1 MFTWDDLVNKEIPNS
16 TYANFNWCTCLPGM
30 TWLTRKFPI
39 ALMLILI
46 GVQFTWDD
54 LVNKEIPNS
63 TYANF
68 NWCTCLP
75 GMTWL
80 TRKFPIALMLILIGV
95 HVYLG

>member
-46 GVQFTWDD
+46 GV
-54 LVNKEIPNS
+54 LLINS
-63 TYANF
+63 LECNIHSVQYNREYIVVVGSC
-68 NWCTCLP
+68 NQCSSLWC
-75 GMTWL
+75 
-80 TRKFPIALMLILIGV
+80 FIV
-95 HVYLG
+95 HLGL